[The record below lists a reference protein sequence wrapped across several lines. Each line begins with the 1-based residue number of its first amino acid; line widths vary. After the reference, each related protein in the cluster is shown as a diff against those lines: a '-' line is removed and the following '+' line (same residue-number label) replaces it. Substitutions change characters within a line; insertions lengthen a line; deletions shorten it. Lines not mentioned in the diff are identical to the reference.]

1 MTHVR
6 SRPFRLSIAL
16 CVSLGVVVTACG
28 GTESAAAR
36 SDSPD
41 PTSNTVGPI
50 TVSAAE
56 VQGRKVP
63 IVIRANGSFDADE
76 ASAVAPQAAGQ
87 VVATPVNVG
96 ASVRRGDVIVRL
108 QPDDS
113 ELRLQEAEAAL
124 RRSEAALRQAE
135 ERNAL
140 AQANAARYLTLVETG
155 DVSKTVADQARTEA
169 ATGAAAVATAQAE
182 VEQQRARLALARKA
196 VADVVVRAPFD
207 GFVSERPVAVGE
219 HVTPTT
225 TIARVLKIDPVKL
238 QLRVP
243 GIEAA
248 RIRTGLEVVARVDAY
263 PDRRFTG
270 RITAV
275 NPAIEAASRAFTVE
289 VSVSNPD
296 RLLKPGMFATAE
308 IQAGSA
314 EDATFV
320 PAAAVLADPNTN
332 SRRVFVLENGAARL
346 RVVQVAEEQQGQV
359 RIVSGVK
366 AGEIVATSRL
376 AELFDGVPVDTRQ
389 PA

>member
-1 MTHVR
+1 
-6 SRPFRLSIAL
+6 
-16 CVSLGVVVTACG
+16 
-28 GTESAAAR
+28 
-36 SDSPD
+36 
-41 PTSNTVGPI
+41 
-50 TVSAAE
+50 
-56 VQGRKVP
+56 
-63 IVIRANGSFDADE
+63 
-76 ASAVAPQAAGQ
+76 
-87 VVATPVNVG
+87 
-96 ASVRRGDVIVRL
+96 
-108 QPDDS
+108 
-113 ELRLQEAEAAL
+113 
-124 RRSEAALRQAE
+124 
-135 ERNAL
+135 
-140 AQANAARYLTLVETG
+140 
-155 DVSKTVADQARTEA
+155 
-169 ATGAAAVATAQAE
+169 
-182 VEQQRARLALARKA
+182 
-196 VADVVVRAPFD
+196 
-207 GFVSERPVAVGE
+207 VGE
-219 HVTPTT
+219 HVALTT
-225 TIARVLKIDPVKL
+225 TIVRVLKIDPVKL

-289 VSVSNPD
+289 VSVPNPD

-366 AGEIVATSRL
+366 AGELVATSRL
-376 AELFDGVPVDTRQ
+376 AELFDGAPIDTRQ

>member
-16 CVSLGVVVTACG
+16 CVSLSVFATACG

-36 SDSPD
+36 SDPAE
-41 PTSNTVGPI
+41 PKPNTVGPI
-50 TVSAAE
+50 AVSAAE
-56 VQGRKVP
+56 VRGRKVP
-63 IVIRANGSFDADE
+63 IAIRANGSFEADE

-108 QPDDS
+108 QAEDS
-113 ELRLQEAEAAL
+113 ELRLEEAEAAL
-124 RRSEAALRQAE
+124 RRSEAGLRQAE

-155 DVSKTVADQARTEA
+155 DVSRTVADQARTEA
-169 ATGAAAVATAQAE
+169 ATNAAAVATARAE
-182 VEQQRARLALARKA
+182 AEQQRARLALARKA

-225 TIARVLKIDPVKL
+225 TIATVLKIDPIKL
-238 QLRVP
+238 QVRVP

-248 RIRTGLEVVARVDAY
+248 RIKTGLEVVARVDAY

-270 RITAV
+270 RIIAV
-275 NPAIEAASRAFTVE
+275 NPAIQAASRSFTVE
-289 VSVSNPD
+289 VSVPNAE

-308 IQAGSA
+308 IQAGDNEEA
-314 EDATFV
+314 AFV
-320 PAAAVLADPNTN
+320 PAAAVLSDPNTN
-332 SRRVFVLENGAARL
+332 SRRLFVIENGTARL

-366 AGEIVATSRL
+366 AGELVATSRL
-376 AELFDGVPVDTRQ
+376 AELFDGAPVDTRQ

>member
-1 MTHVR
+1 
-6 SRPFRLSIAL
+6 
-16 CVSLGVVVTACG
+16 
-28 GTESAAAR
+28 
-36 SDSPD
+36 
-41 PTSNTVGPI
+41 
-50 TVSAAE
+50 

-87 VVATPVNVG
+87 VVATPVDVG

-113 ELRLQEAEAAL
+113 ELRLREAEAAL
-124 RRSEAALRQAE
+124 RRSDAALRQAE

-248 RIRTGLEVVARVDAY
+248 RIGTGLEVVARVDAY

-289 VSVSNPD
+289 VSVSNAD

-308 IQAGSA
+308 IQTASA

-320 PAAAVLADPNTN
+320 PAAAVLADANTN
-332 SRRVFVLENGAARL
+332 SRRVFVLENGVARL

-359 RIVSGVK
+359 RIVSGLK
-366 AGEIVATSRL
+366 AGEIVATSGL
-376 AELFDGVPVDTRQ
+376 AELFDGAPVAPRQ